1 MQHIICTQL
10 LINFYLSNLWERII
24 VDICRQCPFEDRWP
38 KFESANVWMVKHR
51 QVQTLAIAIAIA
63 VMPVFEWSNISTF
76 KHRHYN
82 YGNSYSNSYA
92 DVWTCRCLNMPMCTI
107 IPIRSPIITSISLDC
122 LQQINLPMTLF
133 NSILCPI

>member
-1 MQHIICTQL
+1 MPAKTKMRHSKIMRDWNLTL
-10 LINFYLSNLWERII
+10 LWECII
-24 VDICRQCPFEDRWP
+24 VQICWRLGNLKKTHLGNPQRP
-38 KFESANVWMVKHR
+38 SAAKVWSSAADVWSADVWMGG
-51 QVQTLAIAIAIA
+51 
-63 VMPVFEWSNISTF
+63 SNISTF